1 MKKLLS
7 LLAVFTATLGALCFS
22 VVSSAETSVTI
33 DAVGEV
39 LSVYGDGSGGF
50 YILSNFEERY
60 RITHLNSDCSTSQH
74 SVGVSCN
81 DLCYTYANNK
91 FYFIENF
98 SEISNG
104 QAMEYI
110 TVTIFDC
117 NEEYAYKRAINNI
130 RALPGKAFGVDRDGN
145 ILIPQ
150 DATVE
155 VYSENGKNINSFN
168 TPESCLSTATA
179 FDGNIFWYCLL
190 DSVAAITGDGTFFYD
205 VNCSKIT
212 PCEDSYIKTN
222 KGELYRYNYDV
233 LEYCG
238 TFDKESIGIG
248 ILDEYLIGVK
258 EGRLTAVSEDST
270 IVIEYPDYPD
280 FIMSD
285 SGRCAIFTQDGTG
298 VKVGFITLSDFNKQ
312 NSDPSTQDEYH
323 YASDVFTFD
332 EKESKI
338 YGLPPSTTIAKI
350 KESIECIGYDIQFLD
365 HNGNA
370 KTSGSIGTGGK
381 IIFRRNE
388 IEKTYTVIIFGD
400 LTGEGNINTKDK
412 KLIFSYL
419 LAEGD
424 LSGDYLSA
432 ADINHDNIV
441 DLKDLAAIDKYL
453 KNRYSINQNIATP
466 YN

>member
-7 LLAVFTATLGALCFS
+7 LIAVFTAIWGALCFS
-22 VVSSAETSVTI
+22 VASSAETSVTI

-39 LSVYGDGSGGF
+39 LSVYGDESGGF
-50 YILSNFEERY
+50 YILSNFEGRY
-60 RITHLNSDCSTSQH
+60 RITHLSSDCSTSQH
-74 SVGVSCN
+74 SVGVSC
-81 DLCYTYANNK
+81 DGLCYTYANNK

-104 QAMEYI
+104 QTMEYI

-150 DATVE
+150 DDSVE
-155 VYSENGKNINSFN
+155 VYSENGKNINSYN
-168 TPESCLSTATA
+168 TPENCLSTATA
-179 FDGNIFWYCLL
+179 FDGNIFWYCFL
-190 DSVAAITGDGTFFYD
+190 DSVAAITSDGIFFYD
-205 VNCSKIT
+205 VNCLKIT
-212 PCEDSYIKTN
+212 PCEDNYIKTN
-222 KGELYRYNYDV
+222 KGELYRYNNDA

-248 ILDEYLIGVK
+248 ILNGYLIGVS
-258 EGRLTAVSEDST
+258 EGRLTAVSDNST
-270 IVIEYPDYPD
+270 IVIDYPDYPD

-298 VKVGFITLSDFNKQ
+298 VKVGFITLNDFKKQ
-312 NSDPSTQDEYH
+312 NSDPKSREEYY

-350 KESIECIGYDIQFLD
+350 KESIECTGYDVQFVD
-365 HNGNA
+365 HNGNV
-370 KTSGSIGTGGK
+370 KTSGVIGTGGK
-381 IIFRRNE
+381 IIFTGNE
-388 IEKTYTVIIFGD
+388 TEKTYTVIIFGD
-400 LTGEGNINTKDK
+400 LTGEGNINTNDK
-412 KLIFSYL
+412 RCIFNYL
-419 LAEGD
+419 LAEES
-424 LSGDYLSA
+424 LSGDYLLA

-453 KNRYSINQNIATP
+453 KNRYSINQTKAAP